1 MEKIQMVD
9 LKGQYLKIKDEIDS
23 ALAGV
28 IDSTSFINGPAVA
41 DLERNLKSFLDVDHV
56 IACGNGTDA
65 LQIALMAFGLEPGD
79 EIITTPFTF
88 VATVEAIALLGLK
101 PVFAD
106 VHPEYFNI
114 DAAAIEKAITP
125 KTRVILPVHLY
136 GQCAD
141 MDAITGIARRHNLV
155 VIEDAAQA
163 LGSEYTFIDGR
174 VMKAGTMGHAG
185 CTSFFPSKN
194 LGCFGD
200 GGAIF
205 SGDLETAENMRCIAL
220 HGSRV
225 KYYHDMIGINS
236 RLDTIQA
243 AVLNVKLRYL
253 ESWNKA
259 RAAAAGYYNEA
270 LKDIDRLELPR
281 RMKQSTHIFH
291 CYTLKTDPADR
302 DGLRDFLQARQIPTM
317 LYYPVPMHLQKAYT
331 HYGYREG
338 DFPVS
343 EKLCRSVLSLPMHT
357 ELQENQLDYICST
370 IREYYNR

>member
-28 IDSTSFINGPAVA
+28 IDSTSFINGPAVSH
-41 DLERNLKSFLDVDHV
+41 LERNLEAFLDVDHV

-65 LQIALMAFGLEPGD
+65 LQIALMAFSLEPGD

-106 VHPEYFNI
+106 VHPEFFNI
-114 DAAAIEKAITP
+114 DAAAIERVITP

-141 MDAITGIARRHNLV
+141 MDSISGIAGRHNLV

-163 LGSEYTFIDGR
+163 LGSEYTFRDGR

-205 SGDLETAENMRCIAL
+205 TGDRETAEKLRCIAL
-220 HGSRV
+220 HGSTV

-243 AVLNVKLRYL
+243 AILNVKLRYL
-253 ESWNKA
+253 ESWNQA
-259 RAAAAGYYNEA
+259 RAAAAFYYDAA
-270 LKDIDRLELPR
+270 LGDIDRLRLPR
-281 RMKQSTHIFH
+281 RAKDSTHIYH
-291 CYTLKTDPADR
+291 TYTLQADPADR
-302 DGLRDFLQARQIPTM
+302 DGLRKFLQDRDIPTM
-317 LYYPVPMHLQKAYT
+317 IYYPVPMHLQKAYRQ
-331 HYGYREG
+331 YGYREG
-338 DFPVS
+338 DFPVT
-343 EKLCRSVLSLPMHT
+343 EKLCRSVLSIPMHT

-370 IREYYNR
+370 IREYFNR